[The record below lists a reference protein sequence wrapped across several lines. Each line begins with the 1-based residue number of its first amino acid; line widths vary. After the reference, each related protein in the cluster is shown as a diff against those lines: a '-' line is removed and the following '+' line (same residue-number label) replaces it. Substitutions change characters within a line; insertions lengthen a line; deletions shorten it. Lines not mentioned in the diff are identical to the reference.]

1 MDTEV
6 SDPCWCETSIH
17 LAPVSCSFICFTRVL
32 TEDVLMGQAWY
43 LNKMQYFKL
52 LNIIHVYVSV

>member
-17 LAPVSCSFICFTRVL
+17 LAPVSCSFICFTRSAML
-32 TEDVLMGQAWY
+32 ALRMNAIT
-43 LNKMQYFKL
+43 L
-52 LNIIHVYVSV
+52 LLIGFVAL